1 MIEFNDT
8 LPRLLDIKNDFVFKL
23 VFGDENNTNVLIS
36 FLNAVLRGHP
46 KIVDVQV
53 LNNESP
59 KLVKNGLG
67 VRFDIKAKVSD
78 DTFVDIEIQCRNTH
92 DIAER
97 AIQYLARMLT
107 ENTTN
112 NDVTEEA
119 RRDYHYPKVIGIWV
133 LGQNVTNRNS
143 AISEA
148 YMTFKKN
155 DRDDYQIM
163 SDKARVLFIE
173 LKKFK
178 PQTIDKQHMLDL
190 WLSFLQNPE
199 NTEVQNIDKDV
210 DQAFR
215 TLNFVSADEKTRAEL
230 IHLEESRRD
239 TDSER
244 INAERL
250 AEERGHKKGR
260 EEGREEERRKNAINI
275 KNNVHT
281 MKADGLPDKIIA
293 KYLGIT
299 EDEVEKLLKK

>member
-1 MIEFNDT
+1 MIKYNDN

-23 VFGDENNTNVLIS
+23 VFGDERNKSVLIS
-36 FLNAVLRGHP
+36 FLNAVLRGQP
-46 KIVDVQV
+46 RIVDVKI

-67 VRFDIKAKVSD
+67 IRFDIKAKVTD

-92 DIAER
+92 DVAER
-97 AIQYLARMLT
+97 SIQYLARMLA
-107 ENTTN
+107 ENGIN
-112 NDVTEEA
+112 SGISEEV

-133 LGQNVTNRNS
+133 MGQNVTNRSS

-148 YMTFKKN
+148 FMTFKKN

-173 LKKFK
+173 LNKFK

-199 NTEVQNIDKDV
+199 NTEVQNVDKDV
-210 DQAFR
+210 DQAFK

-230 IHLEESRRD
+230 VHLEESRRD
-239 TDSER
+239 IDSER

-250 AEERGHKKGR
+250 AEERGR
-260 EEGREEERRKNAINI
+260 EEGREEGIAEERKKNVLN
-275 KNNVHT
+275 
-281 MKADGLPDKIIA
+281 MKSKGFDNKLIA
-293 KYLGIT
+293 ECLGIT
-299 EDEVEKLLKK
+299 DVEVKAILKQ

>member
-1 MIEFNDT
+1 MIEFNDN

-23 VFGDENNTNVLIS
+23 VFGDKNNKNVLIS
-36 FLNAVLRGHP
+36 FLNAVLHGEP
-46 KIVDVQV
+46 KIVDVQI

-59 KLVKNGLG
+59 RLVKNGLG

-107 ENTTN
+107 ENATN
-112 NDVTEEA
+112 NDVSEEA

-133 LGQNVTNRNS
+133 LGQNVTDRNS

-210 DQAFR
+210 DQALK
-215 TLNFVSADEKTRAEL
+215 TLNFVSADKKTRAEL

-250 AEERGHKKGR
+250 AEERGRAEGR
-260 EEGREEERRKNAINI
+260 EEGRNRKAKEVALN
-275 KNNVHT
+275 
-281 MKADGLPDKIIA
+281 MKAKGFDKALIA
-293 KYLGIT
+293 DCLCIS
-299 EDEVEKLLKK
+299 DEELENLLK

>member
-1 MIEFNDT
+1 MTGFNDN

-23 VFGDENNTNVLIS
+23 VFGDEQNKSVLIS
-36 FLNAVLRGHP
+36 FLNAVLHGEPR
-46 KIVDVQV
+46 IVDVQI

-67 VRFDIKAKVSD
+67 VRFDVSD

-112 NDVTEEA
+112 NDVTEEI

-148 YMTFKKN
+148 CMTFKKN

-178 PQTIDKQHMLDL
+178 PKTIDKQHMLDL

-199 NTEVQNIDKDV
+199 NAEVQNIDKDV
-210 DQAFR
+210 DQALK

-250 AEERGHKKGR
+250 AEERGRKEGR
-260 EEGREEERRKNAINI
+260 EEGRERKSKEVALN
-275 KNNVHT
+275 
-281 MKADGLPDKIIA
+281 MKADGLSDAIIA
-293 KYLGIT
+293 KYLGISET
-299 EDEVEKLLKK
+299 EIERLLI